1 MKQFW
6 DISEKVAAT
15 VTKILGGQKIEVE
28 EVEEILDQIMQ
39 DEFNTVLED
48 DSPYV
53 VIKIIVMSKIDWKTT
68 GGDL

>member
-53 VIKIIVMSKIDWKTT
+53 VIKIIVMLKIDWKTT

>member
-15 VTKILGGQKIEVE
+15 VTKILGGQKIEVD

-53 VIKIIVMSKIDWKTT
+53 VIKIIVMLKIDWKTT